1 MEKGLESI
9 HIANNFGADWVLILG
24 AENVQRRKLSPLRN
38 QNASGDLHSFA
49 GLLHQKVMPK

>member
-9 HIANNFGADWVLILG
+9 HIANNFGAG
-24 AENVQRRKLSPLRN
+24 SCSAQKLSRLRN
-38 QNASGDLHSFA
+38 QNVSGNLHSFA